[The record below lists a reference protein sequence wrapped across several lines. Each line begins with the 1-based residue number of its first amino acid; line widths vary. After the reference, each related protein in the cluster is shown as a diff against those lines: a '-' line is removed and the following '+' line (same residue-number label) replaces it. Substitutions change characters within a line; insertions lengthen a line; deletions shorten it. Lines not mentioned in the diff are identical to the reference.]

1 VKNDAWLNWQML
13 NTAEHREELEAGT
26 AGRVRLAGPLWA
38 AAQFHVVHHG
48 GQLHDV
54 GPVGDSFAYG
64 PGLAAFPRVPFLDR
78 ASAEA
83 YLLFSKD
90 RPDRAHPELSTGG
103 RALFVRLAIEKQGW
117 RTHLIVWRAANF
129 VKEEGDPNYLSRS
142 QDGLFFSAIRNYAEL
157 GLAKGFR
164 VADRV
169 ELEPSVRL
177 HRTDNDLEYSYR
189 LIARVAFDVPLLGGT
204 R

>member
-1 VKNDAWLNWQML
+1 VKNDVWLNWQKL
-13 NTAEHREELEAGT
+13 DTPEHREELEAGT
-26 AGRVRLAGPLWA
+26 AARVRLGGPFWAG
-38 AAQFHVVHHG
+38 AQVHVVHHG

-54 GPVGDSFAYG
+54 GPVSDSFAYG
-64 PGLAAFPRVPFLDR
+64 PGLVVAPRVRFLDR

-90 RPDRAHPELSTGG
+90 TPDRESPQLTKSGQG
-103 RALFVRLAIEKQGW
+103 VFVRLAAEKEGW
-117 RTHLIVWRAANF
+117 RGHLILWRARNF

-142 QDGLFFSAIRNYAEL
+142 QDGSFYRATRTYAEL
-157 GLAKGFR
+157 GLAKSFR
-164 VADRV
+164 VVAGV
-169 ELEPSVRL
+169 EIEPSFRA

-189 LIARVAFDVPLLGGT
+189 LIARVAFDVPVLDGS